1 MHGMTDPPE
10 SPKKSDEA
18 AGANVAGERVP
29 PAGEGAGADE
39 KGRAD
44 VAGEEKPGT
53 RWRSPDEPCTN
64 CGNPTPGRYCPECGQ
79 RKTIV
84 QVSVGTIVGEVLKD
98 ELALTSAAP
107 RTAVSLLFRPG
118 HLTSEYIRG
127 RVVRYIPPLRL
138 YLFTSILFFLVLSL
152 VSLRALDR
160 ATVSTQ
166 GFNLQEGMDRDSVIL
181 TLRASR
187 MRLIA
192 ADTVGGG
199 GLERVVMPQVL
210 AAHEAQLQALGDTV
224 TPTAAARMPDAAMGI
239 PGTLQ
244 PWAESVSEN
253 VQRSWLRAPV
263 ERKLAQIGHLPPRDA
278 VRSFLQD
285 MLDYAPHLL
294 FLLLPVFALLL
305 KLMYVRRDRYYA
317 EHFVFALHVHAFF
330 FLMFFIMLALPWS
343 GVNWILALWM
353 MAYMWVAMKRV
364 YRQGWFR
371 TTVKWW
377 LLGWSYF
384 ILITFGLMGLVFST
398 LYLG

>member
-1 MHGMTDPPE
+1 MEPPE
-10 SPKKSDEA
+10 RKKP
-18 AGANVAGERVP
+18 AGEDAEVDIAGER
-29 PAGEGAGADE
+29 E
-39 KGRAD
+39 
-44 VAGEEKPGT
+44 PGT

-64 CGNPTPGRYCPECGQ
+64 CGNPAAGRYCPQCGQ

-98 ELALTSAAP
+98 ELALTSATP

-118 HLTSEYIRG
+118 HLTNEYIRG

-160 ATVSTQ
+160 ATVITQ
-166 GFNLQEGMDRDSVIL
+166 GSILQQGMDRDSVIL

-192 ADTVGGG
+192 ADTAEGA
-199 GLERVVMPQVL
+199 GLERVVMRQVL
-210 AAHEAQLQALGDTV
+210 AGHEAQLQALGDTV
-224 TPTAAARMPDAAMGI
+224 TPTAAAPIPDAAQGI

-244 PWAESVSEN
+244 PWAESLSRTMG
-253 VQRSWLRAPV
+253 RSWLSAPV
-263 ERKLAQIGHLPPRDA
+263 ERKLAQIGHLQPRDA
-278 VRSFLQD
+278 ARSFLQD

-305 KLMYVRRDRYYA
+305 KLLYVRRGRYYA

-330 FLMFFIMLALPWS
+330 FFMFFVILAVPWS
-343 GVNWILALWM
+343 GANRILALWM
-353 MAYMWVAMKRV
+353 LAYTWVAMKRV
-364 YRQGWFR
+364 YREGWFR

-377 LLGWSYF
+377 VLGWSYL
-384 ILITFGLMGLVFST
+384 ILITVGLLGLVFST
-398 LYLG
+398 LFIG